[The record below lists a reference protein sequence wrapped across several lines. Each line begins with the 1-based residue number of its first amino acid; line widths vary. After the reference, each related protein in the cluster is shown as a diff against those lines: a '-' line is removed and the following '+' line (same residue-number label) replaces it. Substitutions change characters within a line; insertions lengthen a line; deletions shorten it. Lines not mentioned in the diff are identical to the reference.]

1 MKRLAPYFFLL
12 IFAALAHADV
22 VPMDRKQLQH
32 ALQAGEPCCVI
43 DGRGE
48 ASRKRHPLDA
58 LPYRP
63 GMQIKP
69 TADVVIVADDD
80 ARAQKIAAELNAAYP
95 GKRMI
100 AARGGVAVWEGAQ
113 MDASRAAASGAPPG
127 GGFGFVIPK
136 NTCESGSPLQQ
147 LRSGKK

>member
-1 MKRLAPYFFLL
+1 MKYIASCFSLL
-12 IFAALAHADV
+12 LYAAMAHADV
-22 VPMDRKQLQH
+22 VSMEQKQLQH

-43 DGRGE
+43 DGRSE
-48 ASRKRHPLDA
+48 ASRRQHPLDA

-80 ARAQKIAAELNAAYP
+80 AQAQKIAAEFNAVHP
-95 GKRMI
+95 GKRI
-100 AARGGVAVWEGAQ
+100 IVVRGGVAVWEGAQ
-113 MDASRAAASGAPPG
+113 MDASRAAASGAPPV

-136 NTCESGSPLQQ
+136 NTCESGSPLQK
-147 LRSGKK
+147 LRSGK

>member
-1 MKRLAPYFFLL
+1 MKHLAPCLSLWLFV
-12 IFAALAHADV
+12 ALAHADV
-22 VPMDRKQLQH
+22 VPMDREQLQH

-43 DGRGE
+43 DGRGA
-48 ASRKRHPLDA
+48 ASRKQHPLDA

-63 GMQIKP
+63 GMRIKP

-80 ARAQKIAAELNAAYP
+80 AQAQKIAAEFDAAYP

-100 AARGGVAVWEGAQ
+100 VARGGVAAWEGAQ
-113 MDASRAAASGAPPG
+113 MDASRAAASGAPPRG
-127 GGFGFVIPK
+127 GIGFVIPK

-147 LRSGKK
+147 LRSGK